1 MPIYEYHC
9 NDCGDDFER
18 FLRSMFSKETILCPE
33 CGSDH
38 VSKAISVFGTSS
50 GSSGGAAASS
60 AAACGPVG

>member
-18 FLRSMFSKETILCPE
+18 FLRSMFSKEAILCPE
-33 CGSDH
+33 CGSEH
-38 VSKAISVFGTSS
+38 VSKAFSVFGTAS
-50 GSSGGAAASS
+50 GTSGGAAASP